1 MSKLHRFVVAF
12 TPFIVALWLFVAPP
26 YDPYAS
32 RALQALVV
40 AGLIASF
47 VFAVAF
53 LLTARNQRPARA
65 LAISLLSGVAVGAAG
80 VVTLI
85 LLVRG

>member
-1 MSKLHRFVVAF
+1 MQKLQRFVVAF
-12 TPFIVALWLFVAPP
+12 APFLVALWLFVAPP

-47 VFAVAF
+47 VFALAF
-53 LLTARNQRPARA
+53 LLTAR
-65 LAISLLSGVAVGAAG
+65 S
-80 VVTLI
+80 
-85 LLVRG
+85 